1 MKTNKMFLYLIF
13 LYYICIKKHMK
24 PELIDN
30 VLTDTKTEFKVRV
43 WDRFYS
49 RWQYAKPLNYTYN
62 LFTKLKHAYYVL
74 IGKATAFRFFEDFT
88 EEEKTEFVKAKIKER
103 VTEHKRKIADTTSLV
118 DFSNKTQI
126 EEEKSLE
133 NEKLKIA
140 EQKKQKITE
149 QKKRKSQITKE
160 KKNQK
165 EIKEINSLRP
175 KSETTYLDY
184 EFTDAMI
191 QEIERYL
198 NAGVLREKIHVTYN
212 PSVCKWSHR
221 KARVLDS
228 TDESFDV
235 VKDKK
240 GNLSADFSK
249 MVLVSLQPHKSLD
262 VKKINNSNGIIITI
276 YNGLYYRFGFIPKQ

>member
-1 MKTNKMFLYLIF
+1 
-13 LYYICIKKHMK
+13 
-24 PELIDN
+24 
-30 VLTDTKTEFKVRV
+30 
-43 WDRFYS
+43 
-49 RWQYAKPLNYTYN
+49 
-62 LFTKLKHAYYVL
+62 
-74 IGKATAFRFFEDFT
+74 
-88 EEEKTEFVKAKIKER
+88 
-103 VTEHKRKIADTTSLV
+103 
-118 DFSNKTQI
+118 
-126 EEEKSLE
+126 
-133 NEKLKIA
+133 
-140 EQKKQKITE
+140 
-149 QKKRKSQITKE
+149 
-160 KKNQK
+160 
-165 EIKEINSLRP
+165 
-175 KSETTYLDY
+175 
-184 EFTDAMI
+184 MI